1 MSSTAELGDVLRAL
15 AQLRT
20 GVDELYGRY
29 GDVAVVRRIENDLQ
43 RLEIDVSELS
53 TAAPGPPRQRSG
65 APTAPSGGAET
76 STRHGRGER
85 EIIEVPDTPYDPSWW
100 QGVDDEGV
108 GGQAPRND

>member
-15 AQLRT
+15 SQLRT

-65 APTAPSGGAET
+65 ASASNTANRGVTTQRESGQ
-76 STRHGRGER
+76 R
-85 EIIEVPDTPYDPSWW
+85 EIIEVPDTPYEPSWW

-108 GGQAPRND
+108 GGQSPRND

>member
-1 MSSTAELGDVLRAL
+1 MSSTAELGDVLSAL
-15 AQLRT
+15 ARLRT
-20 GVDELYGRY
+20 GVDELYTRY

-65 APTAPSGGAET
+65 GAAASVRLGGATAPREV
-76 STRHGRGER
+76 GEHD
-85 EIIEVPDTPYDPSWW
+85 IIEVPDTPYDPSWW

-108 GGQAPRND
+108 GGQSSRED

>member
-20 GVDELYGRY
+20 GVDGLHARY
-29 GDVAVVRRIENDLQ
+29 GDIAVVRRIDNDLE

-53 TAAPGPPRQRSG
+53 TAAPAPPRPRQSNSATAQR
-65 APTAPSGGAET
+65 EV
-76 STRHGRGER
+76 
-85 EIIEVPDTPYDPSWW
+85 IEVPDTPYDPSLW

-108 GGQAPRND
+108 GGQPPRGT